1 MEYYIGVDGGASKTR
16 FALVGDNGRVLRERV
31 SSGTSYIELG
41 IGPVLETLG
50 EGIDA
55 LCEDIDRE
63 CVAGVCF
70 GMPCYG
76 EQPARDA
83 EAAGGIQNAFAPL
96 PVCFKNDVALAC
108 AGALALESGIA
119 ILAGT
124 GSMAWGRDRHGAD
137 KRCGGWPEFFSDEG
151 SGYWLGRRTLEI
163 FSKQADGRLPKGK
176 LYEIVR
182 GHFGIEGDFGLE
194 SDFGLIDKLDEMGYT
209 RKNIAALQTLL
220 MEAALAGDE
229 CALRLYDEAA
239 LELALLAKGLRS
251 RIELE
256 PNSPLSYSGG
266 LWGAGDLL
274 LTPFKE
280 AVSGLDMVF
289 TEPALPPV
297 FGAVLLAAEY
307 FNPDALPDIKKG
319 LLADN
324 RPDNL

>member
-1 MEYYIGVDGGASKTR
+1 MEYYIGVDGGASKTH
-16 FALVGDNGRVLRERV
+16 FALCDESGRVAAEHF

-41 IGPVLETLG
+41 VSPVLEKLK

-55 LCEDIDRE
+55 LCAGIDRE
-63 CVAGVCF
+63 RVAGVCF

-83 EAAGGIQNAFAPL
+83 EAAGEILSAFAPL

-124 GSMAWGRDRHGAD
+124 GSMAWGRDRYGAD

-151 SGYWLGRRTLEI
+151 SGYWLGRRTLEM
-163 FSKQADGRLPKGK
+163 FSKQSDGRLPRGK

-182 GHFGIEGDFGLE
+182 ERFGLKNDFGI
-194 SDFGLIDKLDEMGYT
+194 IDKLDEMGYT
-209 RKNIAALQTLL
+209 RKNIAALQPLL

-239 LELALLAKGLRS
+239 LELALLAKGLREN
-251 RIELE
+251 IELE
-256 PNSPLSYSGG
+256 PHSPLSYSGG
-266 LWGAGDLL
+266 LWGAGELL
-274 LTPFKE
+274 LGPFRK

-297 FGAVLLAAEY
+297 LGAVLLAAEH
-307 FNPDALPDIKKG
+307 FDPGALPDIKTG
-319 LLADN
+319 LL
-324 RPDNL
+324 